1 MFVRYFLELPL
12 SMPVVEEA
20 LLAEPGG
27 WLPGLVEDVEQ
38 RGEALLGE
46 VGLTSGRIQK
56 RVKIELLDPIRFPS
70 RTVLPMTWRAASKQS
85 LFPVFEADVEVA
97 ELGSHRTQL
106 AISARYRPPLGAVG
120 AAIDRALLH
129 RVAEAMV
136 KDFLDRAGDKL
147 ISLAVAPAPSP
158 SPPAAASVPSPPAAA
173 SVPSPPAAASAPS
186 PPAAGDRSRSMG
198 P

>member
-12 SMPVVEEA
+12 SQSVVEQA
-20 LLAEPGG
+20 LLDEPGG
-27 WLPGLVEDVEQ
+27 WIPGLVEDVEQ

-46 VGLTSGRIQK
+46 VGLTTGGRLQR
-56 RVKIELLDPIRFPS
+56 RVVIELRDPIRVPS

-97 ELGSHRTQL
+97 ELGPHRTQL

-136 KDFLDRAGDKL
+136 KEFLDRAGDEL
-147 ISLAVAPAPSP
+147 ISLAAAPSQ
-158 SPPAAASVPSPPAAA
+158 
-173 SVPSPPAAASAPS
+173 
-186 PPAAGDRSRSMG
+186 PPAAGVRSPGVR